1 VLTWLQQQLEA
12 WEVGLAT
19 LATGRL
25 SPQILSP
32 LALQQILVAI
42 NKQLSLGWTILRND
56 LWVFYREATVA
67 VLSQIFKFRL
77 FIEIAISIM
86 HA

>member
-1 VLTWLQQQLEA
+1 M
-12 WEVGLAT
+12 GLAK

-42 NKQLSLGWTILRND
+42 NKQLPIGWTILRND
-56 LWVFYREATVA
+56 LWIFYREATVA
-67 VLSQIFKFRL
+67 VLYNKFRL
-77 FIEIAISIM
+77 FIEIPISIM
-86 HA
+86 LNTLIYSKKFG